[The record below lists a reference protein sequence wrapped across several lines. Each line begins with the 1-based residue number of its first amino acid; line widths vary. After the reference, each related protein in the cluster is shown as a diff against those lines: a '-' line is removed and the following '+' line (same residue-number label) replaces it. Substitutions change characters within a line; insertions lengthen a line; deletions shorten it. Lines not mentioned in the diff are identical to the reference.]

1 MSDGKDVINFM
12 IVSDE
17 FREADGDDLMLLL
30 AVRYAL
36 RGWTPSGPLPGRS
49 SMTPDEI
56 RARIGELGP
65 GSLVAVVLDAAPPTH
80 GEARAMEAE
89 WLRATSPAG
98 AAAIRAGTAVLPA
111 RYADDWIWEIGPKSF
126 AAIEA
131 AQARGR
137 ELVVM
142 LPPIRAQALGGADAE
157 TAAQLAA
164 LEDGEAAYEAFIS
177 SLSYSLRCG
186 DARVS
191 VPALALA
198 DRPEA
203 VVARLC
209 RLLSADEAE

>member
-1 MSDGKDVINFM
+1 MSEDKGMVNFM

-17 FREADGDDLMLLL
+17 YRQEDGDDLMLLL

-36 RGWTPSGPLPGRS
+36 RGWSPSVPLTARH

-65 GSLVAVVLDAAPPTH
+65 GSMVAVVLDAAPPTPA
-80 GEARAMEAE
+80 EAGALEAE

-98 AAAIRAGTAVLPA
+98 AAAVRAGTAALPA

-126 AAIEA
+126 AAIAA
-131 AQARGR
+131 AQAHGR

-142 LPPIRAQALGGADAE
+142 LPPVRAHALGGADAE
-157 TAAQLAA
+157 TARQLAE
-164 LEDGEAAYEAFIS
+164 LEDGEAACEAFIS
-177 SLSYSLRCG
+177 SLSYGLRCG

-198 DRPEA
+198 DHPEA

-209 RLLSADEAE
+209 RLLSAE